1 MSISSSCLKDQE
13 RMFVL
18 VDPVACVDGA
28 SFVVVVAAAEAD
40 SDSD

>member
-18 VDPVACVDGA
+18 VDPVASVDGA
-28 SFVVVVAAAEAD
+28 SFVAAAAAAAAD